1 MPTSLMPTSVMQRRL
16 LALSLT
22 LCCGWAQAAPEA
34 DKSLQDIPMPAVA
47 AAASC
52 PPKATLPSR
61 DEMKAM
67 ARAAQDRGLLWR
79 VSNGGRESWLYGTSH
94 VGRRTWLV
102 PGRTVLE
109 AMGKADKLALELN
122 VMDPEV
128 VKGIAQGMKARDDA
142 PELEAALAARLQV
155 QRDKACAQ
163 DIAML
168 RPDAQVIALQAMSA
182 RSQGVY
188 PDYGV
193 DMLLAGMAAGLKKP
207 VVSLETPELQI
218 RELFS
223 DDGEIILKFRHSVG
237 ICGISNVATRPDL
250 MDRAILVEL
259 GRLDES
265 ERRTEAEIEREFERV
280 RPGILHDL
288 FTTIAK
294 SRTILPTIKDR
305 NLPRMA
311 DCARWGAAI
320 AEALGI
326 GADRF
331 FDDLA
336 ANGATVAAAGTCSTS
351 CVAPTRCGPRP
362 SSGPR
367 ARTA

>member
-1 MPTSLMPTSVMQRRL
+1 MPTSVMQRRL

-34 DKSLQDIPMPAVA
+34 DKSLQDIPMPAA
-47 AAASC
+47 AQATSC

-61 DEMKAM
+61 DEMQTM

-94 VGRRTWLV
+94 VGRRSWLV
-102 PGRTVLE
+102 PGRTVMG
-109 AMGKADKLALELN
+109 AMAKSDKLALELN
-122 VMDPEV
+122 VLDPEV

-223 DDGEIILKFRHSVG
+223 DDPKEVAESVDDGLKQLENGKAPEQVNLVADLWADGKQERLENYADWCDCANTPRERAHLKRLIDDRNPAMAEGIVNLLKEGDSVFAAVG
-237 ICGISNVATRPDL
+237 ALHMVGPNGLPTLLRKKGYKV
-250 MDRAILVEL
+250 
-259 GRLDES
+259 
-265 ERRTEAEIEREFERV
+265 ERV
-280 RPGILHDL
+280 PFKSKPSKPL
-288 FTTIAK
+288 TTQ
-294 SRTILPTIKDR
+294 
-305 NLPRMA
+305 
-311 DCARWGAAI
+311 
-320 AEALGI
+320 
-326 GADRF
+326 
-331 FDDLA
+331 
-336 ANGATVAAAGTCSTS
+336 
-351 CVAPTRCGPRP
+351 
-362 SSGPR
+362 
-367 ARTA
+367 

>member
-1 MPTSLMPTSVMQRRL
+1 MPTSVMQRRL

-47 AAASC
+47 QAASC
-52 PPKATLPSR
+52 PTKASMPSSG
-61 DEMKAM
+61 EMKAI

-102 PGRTVLE
+102 PGRTVME

-163 DIAML
+163 DIAVL

-182 RSQGVY
+182 RGQGVY

-207 VVSLETPELQI
+207 VVGLETPELQI

-223 DDGEIILKFRHSVG
+223 DDPQEVAESVDDGLKQLEKGKASEQVHLIADLWADGKQEKLEKYADWCDCANTPRERAQLKRLIDDRNPGMADGIVNLLKEGDSVFAAVG
-237 ICGISNVATRPDL
+237 ALHMVGPNGLPTLLRKKGYKV
-250 MDRAILVEL
+250 
-259 GRLDES
+259 
-265 ERRTEAEIEREFERV
+265 ERV
-280 RPGILHDL
+280 P
-288 FTTIAK
+288 FK
-294 SRTILPTIKDR
+294 SK
-305 NLPRMA
+305 
-311 DCARWGAAI
+311 
-320 AEALGI
+320 
-326 GADRF
+326 
-331 FDDLA
+331 
-336 ANGATVAAAGTCSTS
+336 
-351 CVAPTRCGPRP
+351 P
-362 SSGPR
+362 SKPMEVQ
-367 ARTA
+367 